1 MRSLVALGIV
11 TALLVVSGLL
21 LVAEPGH
28 ADGPVITPTITAGTT
43 GDNGWYRSNVTVKID
58 VTGATDTTCPAVKT
72 FTATTSPAW
81 TCTATSGPLTQTLT
95 LNFKIDADP
104 PTISGATPD
113 RAPDH
118 NGWFNHPTTVTFA
131 GTDANSG
138 VASCTSAS
146 YSGPDVSSTTVSGTC
161 RDNAGNVSAPG
172 TYALKYDATPPAVT
186 ASAAR
191 AADANGW
198 FNHPVAVAFSGTDSG
213 SGIDS
218 CTGSTTYSGPDT
230 GAGSIPGSCVDQ
242 AGNRTAASYALHYD
256 ATPPT
261 ASAKIARNPDDAG
274 GWYNHPVAVAF
285 AGADGLSG
293 LAGCTDARTYSGPDD
308 SSAKVTGKCTDN
320 AGNVTQVSATLRY
333 DATAPHLG
341 DIAVA
346 LGDGS
351 ATLSWKQPADTRV
364 VSVTRAP
371 GRNGKG
377 TTSVYAGHAAS
388 FRDAGLRPGVAY
400 HYTLRS
406 QDDAG
411 NTAVSKI
418 TAKMTALYAPKSG
431 AVVRRGSL
439 LAWIAKPG
447 ATYYNLQFFLHGHK
461 VMSVWPV
468 RPSLRIPGSWT
479 YNGHTYR
486 LARGMYR
493 WYVWPGRGPRSKALY
508 GRLLGSSQFRVR

>member
-1 MRSLVALGIV
+1 MRFLVALGTV
-11 TALLVVSGLL
+11 AALLFVSE
-21 LVAEPGH
+21 LVLVSEPGH
-28 ADGPVITPTITAGTT
+28 ADGPAITPTITAGTT
-43 GDNGWYRSNVTVKID
+43 GDNGWYRSAVTVQIA

-81 TCTATSGPLTQTLT
+81 TCTATAGPLSQTLT
-95 LNFKIDADP
+95 LNFKIDGDP
-104 PTISGATPD
+104 PTVSGATPD
-113 RAPDH
+113 LLHRGSGTA
-118 NGWFNHPTTVTFA
+118 WFDHPTTTTSFA

-138 VASCTSAS
+138 IASCTSAS

-172 TYALKYDATPPAVT
+172 SYALKYDATPPAVA

-191 AADANGW
+191 APDADGW

-230 GAGSIPGSCVDQ
+230 GAASIPGSCVDQ
-242 AGNRTAASYALHYD
+242 AGNRAAASYALHYD

-261 ASAKIARNPDDAG
+261 ASAKIARNPDDPG
-274 GWYNHPVAVAF
+274 GWYTHPVAVTF
-285 AGADGLSG
+285 TGADGLSG
-293 LAGCTDARTYSGPDD
+293 LAGCTAARTYDGPDD
-308 SSAKVTGKCTDN
+308 SAAKVTGKCTDN
-320 AGNVTQVSATLRY
+320 AGNATDASTTLRY

-371 GRNGKG
+371 GRNGKS
-377 TTSVYAGHAAS
+377 TTAVYAGHAPS

-411 NTAVSKI
+411 NTAVCEGHRDARRRCTRLPRAQSRGR
-418 TAKMTALYAPKSG
+418 AACS
-431 AVVRRGSL
+431 RGSRSR
-439 LAWIAKPG
+439 A
-447 ATYYNLQFFLHGHK
+447 
-461 VMSVWPV
+461 
-468 RPSLRIPGSWT
+468 RPTTTSSSSFT
-479 YNGHTYR
+479 D
-486 LARGMYR
+486 AR
-493 WYVWPGRGPRSKALY
+493 
-508 GRLLGSSQFRVR
+508 